1 MLAIYKKEMRS
12 YFTSIIGYLFLGFFL
27 VVSGIY
33 HVVYNMVSGYSDIAY
48 ALSGVVMV
56 FILLVPMLTMRLMA
70 EENRQKT
77 DQLLFT
83 SPLSITQI
91 ILGKYFVVI
100 TVLALAMVVVCIY
113 PLVLTEYG
121 TVNLVYA
128 YTSVLGF
135 YLLGCAYMAI
145 GLFISAV
152 TESQVFAAIVTFV
165 VILITCLMDGIVGIM
180 PTDNKSAWVIF
191 AILVLVLAIVLYA
204 MMRNA
209 VVSVGIG
216 LVGEV
221 VLAVLYFVNPS
232 FYDSS
237 VTNFFGWFSVVSRFD
252 QFTTGILDLS
262 SVIYYLSLCVLFV
275 FLTIQAIK
283 KRRWS

>member
-91 ILGKYFVVI
+91 ILGKYFAVI